1 MVCCLVTRYHITG
14 EIPIALIPH
23 HQDNH
28 ATPTWQTTEH
38 NPVLT
43 NMHPYL
49 TQIPLKNPPPTQQEC
64 IPYATEK
71 FSLTGIEPISLY
83 SPFLPPYNY
92 HSLTTQRPTEKP
104 SVWWNMPQT
113 GTGIPNHQTYQTTVP
128 YHLRQTLAPPIPHIQ
143 KTYIITRTELT
154 LKVPPDYAN
163 PID

>member
-38 NPVLT
+38 NSVLT

-49 TQIPLKNPPPTQQEC
+49 TQIPLKNPPYPTRV
-64 IPYATEK
+64 
-71 FSLTGIEPISLY
+71 
-83 SPFLPPYNY
+83 
-92 HSLTTQRPTEKP
+92 HSLCYREIFPWPGLNRYPSIPLFCPHTNTTLQQHNAPPKDSQYDEICLRQAPAYL
-104 SVWWNMPQT
+104 
-113 GTGIPNHQTYQTTVP
+113 NHQTYQTTVP

>member
-38 NPVLT
+38 NSVLT

-49 TQIPLKNPPPTQQEC
+49 TQIPLKTPPPTQQEC

-92 HSLTTQRPTEKP
+92 HSLPTQRPTERF

-113 GTGIPNHQTYQTTVP
+113 STGIPKSPDIPDDRSISPKADPCTPHTRYTENVHNHTHCGYLKSAP
-128 YHLRQTLAPPIPHIQ
+128 RLR
-143 KTYIITRTELT
+143 
-154 LKVPPDYAN
+154 
-163 PID
+163 